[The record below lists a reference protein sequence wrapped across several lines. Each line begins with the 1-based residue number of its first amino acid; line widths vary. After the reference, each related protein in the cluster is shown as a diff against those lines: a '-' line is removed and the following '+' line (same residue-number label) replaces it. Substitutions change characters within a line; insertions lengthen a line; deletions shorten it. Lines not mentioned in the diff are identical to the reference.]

1 MDALLRACPN
11 IHLVAPTDY
20 LSFAYLLQHARIV
33 LADGAELVDEMAA
46 LGKRVLLLQSSGN
59 GNPSAAGIS
68 RVAVQ
73 EQAIAVGA
81 LALLNEHPATV
92 AVSDPVEGLRDGCE
106 RIVEGLAS
114 FIARAASPVMR
125 RPALHMAV
133 AAAPEAL
140 REAS

>member
-1 MDALLRACPN
+1 M
-11 IHLVAPTDY
+11 
-20 LSFAYLLQHARIV
+20 
-33 LADGAELVDEMAA
+33 
-46 LGKRVLLLQSSGN
+46 
-59 GNPSAAGIS
+59 
-68 RVAVQ
+68 Q
-73 EQAIAVGA
+73 EQAIAAGA
-81 LALLNEHPATV
+81 LAMLNEHGPHSPA
-92 AVSDPVEGLRDGCE
+92 ADPFDGLRDGCE